1 MVFGVSRLAAAV
13 RPFAGCIYLPLCIS
27 VWIVDG
33 LAADVDERGRLESH
47 QRLLSGQSEVT
58 NTHQPLVL
66 HRVAS
71 LEGDRGV
78 GTEISEYLFPANEC
92 RLLDLTADVSAIRSH
107 SSLQNEHLTHSQRK
121 LTTRTTHFHRHTKPS
136 RAQDSF

>member
-1 MVFGVSRLAAAV
+1 MERLFV
-13 RPFAGCIYLPLCIS
+13 LAGCIYLPLCIS

-33 LAADVDERGRLESH
+33 LAADVHESGRLESH
-47 QRLLSGQSEVT
+47 QRLLSGQSEVM

-78 GTEISEYLFPANEC
+78 GTEISEYFFPANEC
-92 RLLDLTADVSAIRSH
+92 RLLDLTADVSAFRSH

-121 LTTRTTHFHRHTKPS
+121 LTARTTHFHRHTKPT
-136 RAQDSF
+136 RAQVSF